1 MTLELTTAQA
11 AALTDLLHDTL
22 GSMSVEIRHTDSP
35 GFRTGLRERRD
46 ALRAIHDQLS
56 RTAVA

>member
-11 AALTDLLHDTL
+11 AALSDLLHETL

-35 GFRTGLRERRD
+35 GFRSGLRERRD
-46 ALRAIHDQLS
+46 ALRAIHAQLS
-56 RTAVA
+56 GSSVG